1 MGTWTSVV
9 EITAMYAICSN
20 THTDLKPLY
29 WPQNVQSQELLLLYG
44 TDEFWLQNQQL
55 TVIDIFDL
63 NTQRQQKLLS
73 ADDVGQLMYDY
84 HKANI
89 FYSCDARPACNK
101 HDVRYSTVSIHPSVT
116 SRSSI
121 ESWNRKTDWAG
132 FGTEIF
138 HWPILHCI
146 LKKLRHFQKQ
156 GNYLLQLQLY
166 PYIWIHHG
174 T

>member
-1 MGTWTSVV
+1 MIYYAKNSWSKAKFQEFSRLTKLHKFSRWVGTWTSVV

-89 FYSCDARPACNK
+89 FYSCDAGPACNK

-121 ESWNRKTDWAG
+121 ETARRIELVLAQRFSTDLSYTV
-132 FGTEIF
+132 F
-138 HWPILHCI
+138 
-146 LKKLRHFQKQ
+146 
-156 GNYLLQLQLY
+156 
-166 PYIWIHHG
+166 
-174 T
+174 